1 MMPGPQGLP
10 RFVAALAT
18 LVALSA
24 CTQEDRDQPLEQV
37 EPIDIP
43 AADTT
48 TRTNFNISN
57 PTLEIPTTFPVGDGD
72 LLTLVWSD
80 EFDSAKLDPET
91 WFFES
96 GDGSDFVGDG
106 GITGLPSGWGN
117 NELQWYLPDNAQ
129 LENGVLKITARRET
143 VGDFGYTSARITT
156 RDRFAFKYGRIE
168 ASIKFPSGQGLWP
181 AFWMLSQDSPYGS
194 WAATGEIDI
203 VEAANLDGNP
213 GPGGVGGGN
222 NIFGTIHYGGEFPA
236 NEFSSVDYTPSE
248 DVTGGFNT
256 YALEWDEFEI
266 RWYFNGVLYAVQN
279 SWFST
284 AAPYPAPFD
293 QPFHILLNL
302 AVGGDLPGAPTGA
315 TPFPA
320 TMEVDWVRV
329 YSGEEVEVEPA
340 DPGIIPEVVISA
352 ADGSAPDLTP
362 IFETFG
368 SGSTFNQNFAGDNSY
383 ANVVQVTVGAGYG
396 GGTLA
401 QLGLT
406 GLTPGFAT
414 GYDEFLFKVKGLDT
428 DNTIVAKL
436 EEPFPGTSVPVTVDL
451 TAPPA
456 SVTVTDLGDGW
467 SQVVIPVAAYGDVS
481 TFSQIVFETLVG
493 AYPEGHRFFLADIGF
508 NIDDGTGGGDT
519 GGGDGHGAGTA
530 GVFTETATESTIAV
544 TSITN
549 SADFGGN
556 NTVADPNSTAIPA
569 FEGNV
574 VLSIDYQDTS
584 STFGGVI
591 LNFGGVDLTAYDT
604 LNFTIDTTGIAGLA
618 DLTIQIEP
626 PGAGAD
632 GTKVLLSGYTPVAT
646 SGNWATYAIPLADFP
661 VTNLAAADN
670 LGFWNPIGGGDEL
683 VFGTLYVDDVYFS
696 TEDGTGGGGGGGPGA
711 GDLAVNGGFEAGDLS
726 GWALFPVSADPN
738 EQTVVTTNPKSGT
751 FAGRINNT
759 TPGTAS
765 IIKQANLAPVEIGQ
779 TATVSFSAR
788 GSFGPGG
795 VAFAEFFT
803 ELDGEGTSS
812 AQILGGGP
820 LALDA
825 DPNVWADFQFVVP
838 ISTDVSGGITLQLT
852 ATTGGAGSFADVYY
866 DDVSIVIN

>member
-1 MMPGPQGLP
+1 MMPGPRGLP

-37 EPIDIP
+37 QPIDIP
-43 AADTT
+43 VADTT
-48 TRTNFNISN
+48 TRTNFNIDN
-57 PTLEIPTTFPVGDGD
+57 PTLEIPTTFPVSDGD

-80 EFDSAKLDPET
+80 EFDGAQLDPET

-203 VEAANLDGNP
+203 VEAANLDGQP

-266 RWYFNGVLYAVQN
+266 RWYFNGILYAVQN

-302 AVGGDLPGAPTGA
+302 AVGGDLPGAPNGS

-329 YSGEEVEVEPA
+329 YSGEEAEVEPA

-352 ADGSAPDLTP
+352 ADGAAPDLTLT
-362 IFETFG
+362 FETFG
-368 SGSTFNQNFAGDNSY
+368 SGSTFTENFAGDNSY

-396 GGTLA
+396 AGTLA

-414 GYDEFLFKVKGLDT
+414 GYGEFVFKVKGLDE
-428 DNTIVAKL
+428 DNTVVAKL
-436 EEPFPGTSVPVTVDL
+436 EEPFPGTSVPIQIDL

-456 SVTVTDLGDGW
+456 DVTVTDLGDGW
-467 SQVVIPVAAYGDVS
+467 SQVVIQVAAFGDVS
-481 TFSQIVFETLVG
+481 TFEQIVFETLVG
-493 AYPEGHRFFLADIGF
+493 AYPEGHRFYLADIGF
-508 NIDDGTGGGDT
+508 NVDGGGGGGGTGLGIFSET
-519 GGGDGHGAGTA
+519 N
-530 GVFTETATESTIAV
+530 TATTVTITNIVSAGNSVDIDTASTAV
-544 TSITN
+544 TPFDGSVSLALTYSDDSQGN
-549 SADFGGN
+549 GFGGA
-556 NTVADPNSTAIPA
+556 V
-569 FEGNV
+569 FEFED
-574 VLSIDYQDTS
+574 IDIS
-584 STFGGVI
+584 
-591 LNFGGVDLTAYDT
+591 AYDT
-604 LNFTIDTTGIAGLA
+604 LKFSIDTSAFAGFA
-618 DLTIQIEP
+618 NLTVQFEP
-626 PGAGAD
+626 PGG
-632 GTKVLLSGYTPVAT
+632 GTPGGNVTLASYTPVAT
-646 SGNWATYAIPLADFP
+646 SGNWEVYEIPVADFTALDP
-661 VTNLAAADN
+661 TLVNK
-670 LGFWNPIGGGDEL
+670 LGFFNARDGSDVL
-683 VFGTLYVDDVYFS
+683 LAGTLYLDDIHLTTGS
-696 TEDGTGGGGGGGPGA
+696 TGGGGGGTGGGGGPGA
-711 GDLAVNGGFEAGDLS
+711 GDLAVNGSFEAGDLS

-765 IIKQANLAPVEIGQ
+765 IIKQANLTPVATGQ

-788 GSFGPGG
+788 GSLAAGG

-820 LALDA
+820 LALDS
-825 DPNVWADFQFVVP
+825 DPNVWTDFEFVVP
-838 ISTDVSGGITLQLT
+838 ISADVSGGITLQLT
-852 ATTGGAGSFADVYY
+852 ATTGGAGSSADVYY

>member
-1 MMPGPQGLP
+1 MMPGPRGLT

-24 CTQEDRDQPLEQV
+24 CTAEDRDQPLEAI
-37 EPIDIP
+37 ESIEIP

-48 TRTNFNISN
+48 TRTNFNIDN
-57 PTLEIPTTFPVGDGD
+57 PTLEIPTTFPVSDGD

-80 EFDSAKLDPET
+80 EFDDAQLDPET

-96 GDGSDFVGDG
+96 GDGANFVGDG

-129 LENGVLKITARRET
+129 LEDGVLKITARRET
-143 VGDFGYTSARITT
+143 VDDFGYTSARITT
-156 RDRFAFKYGRIE
+156 RDRFAFRYGRIE
-168 ASIKFPSGQGLWP
+168 ASIKLPAGQGLWP
-181 AFWMLSQDSPYGS
+181 AFWMLSEDSPYGS

-203 VEAANLDGNP
+203 VEAANLDGQP

-222 NIFGTIHYGGEFPA
+222 KIFGTIHYGGEFPA
-236 NEFSSVDYTPSE
+236 NQSSSVDYTPSE

-302 AVGGDLPGAPTGA
+302 AVGGDLPGPPNGS

-329 YSGEEVEVEPA
+329 YSGEEAEAEPA
-340 DPGIIPEVVISA
+340 APGIVPEVVISA
-352 ADGSAPDLTP
+352 ADGSAPDLAPT
-362 IFETFG
+362 FETFG
-368 SGSTFNQNFAGDNSY
+368 SGSTFTQNFAGDSSY
-383 ANVVQVTVGAGYG
+383 ANVVAVAVGAGYG
-396 GGTLA
+396 AGTLA

-414 GYDEFLFKVKGLDT
+414 DYGEFVFKVKGLDT
-428 DNTIVAKL
+428 DNTVVAKL
-436 EEPFPGTSVPVTVDL
+436 EEPFPGTSVPIEIDL

-456 SVTVTDLGDGW
+456 DVTVTDLGDGW
-467 SQVVIPVAAYGDVS
+467 SQVVIQVAAYGDVS
-481 TFSQIVFETLVG
+481 TFSQIVFETLVA

-508 NIDDGTGGGDT
+508 NA
-519 GGGDGHGAGTA
+519 GGDGGSDGAASLGIFSETN
-530 GVFTETATESTIAV
+530 TATTVTITNIVSAGNPVDIDTASTAV
-544 TSITN
+544 T
-549 SADFGGN
+549 
-556 NTVADPNSTAIPA
+556 P
-569 FEGNV
+569 FEGSVSLALTYSDN
-574 VLSIDYQDTS
+574 SQ
-584 STFGGVI
+584 GN
-591 LNFGGVDLTAYDT
+591 NFGGAVFEFEDVDISSYDT
-604 LNFTIDTTGIAGLA
+604 LKFSIDTSAFPGFA
-618 DLTIQIEP
+618 DLTVQFEP
-626 PGAGAD
+626 PGG
-632 GTKVLLSGYTPVAT
+632 GTPGGNVSLSGYAPVET
-646 SGNWATYAIPLADFP
+646 SGNWEVYEIPLADFTAVDP
-661 VTNLAAADN
+661 TLVNK
-670 LGFWNPIGGGDEL
+670 LGFFNARDGADVLLAGTLYLDDVHLATTGDGGGD
-683 VFGTLYVDDVYFS
+683 T
-696 TEDGTGGGGGGGPGA
+696 GGGGPGA
-711 GDLAVNGGFEAGDLS
+711 GDLAVNGGFESGDLS
-726 GWALFPVSADPN
+726 GWALFPASADPN
-738 EQTVVTTNPKSGT
+738 EQTVVATNPKTGT
-751 FAGRINNT
+751 FAGRLNNT

-765 IIKQANLAPVEIGQ
+765 IIKQANLLPVEIGQ

-788 GSFGPGG
+788 GSFGTGG

-803 ELDGEGTSS
+803 ELAGEGTSS
-812 AQILGGGP
+812 AQILGGAP
-820 LALDA
+820 LALNA
-825 DPNVWADFQFVVP
+825 DPNVWTDFEFVIP
-838 ISTDVSGGITLQLT
+838 ISADVSGGITLQLT

>member
-1 MMPGPQGLP
+1 MMPGPRGLP

-37 EPIDIP
+37 QPIDIP
-43 AADTT
+43 VADTT
-48 TRTNFNISN
+48 TRTNFNIDN
-57 PTLEIPTTFPVGDGD
+57 PTLEIPTTFPVSDGD

-80 EFDSAKLDPET
+80 EFDGAQLDPET

-203 VEAANLDGNP
+203 VEAANLDGQP

-266 RWYFNGVLYAVQN
+266 RWYFNGILYAVQN

-302 AVGGDLPGAPTGA
+302 AVGGDLPGAPNGS

-329 YSGEEVEVEPA
+329 YSGEEAEVEPA

-352 ADGSAPDLTP
+352 ADGAAPDLTLT
-362 IFETFG
+362 FETFG
-368 SGSTFNQNFAGDNSY
+368 SGSTFTENFAGDNSY

-396 GGTLA
+396 AGTLA

-414 GYDEFLFKVKGLDT
+414 GYGEFVFKVKGLDE
-428 DNTIVAKL
+428 DNTVVAKL
-436 EEPFPGTSVPVTVDL
+436 EEPFPGTSVPIQIDL

-456 SVTVTDLGDGW
+456 DVTVTDLGDGW
-467 SQVVIPVAAYGDVS
+467 SQVVIQVAAFGDVS
-481 TFSQIVFETLVG
+481 TFEQIVFETLVG
-493 AYPEGHRFFLADIGF
+493 AYPEGHRFYLADIGF
-508 NIDDGTGGGDT
+508 NVDGGGGGGGTGLGIFSET
-519 GGGDGHGAGTA
+519 N
-530 GVFTETATESTIAV
+530 TATTVTITNIVSAGNSVDIDTASTAV
-544 TSITN
+544 TPFDGSVSLALTYSDDSQGN
-549 SADFGGN
+549 GFGGA
-556 NTVADPNSTAIPA
+556 V
-569 FEGNV
+569 FEFED
-574 VLSIDYQDTS
+574 IDIS
-584 STFGGVI
+584 
-591 LNFGGVDLTAYDT
+591 AYDT
-604 LNFTIDTTGIAGLA
+604 LKFSIDTSAFAGFA
-618 DLTIQIEP
+618 NLTVQFEP
-626 PGAGAD
+626 PGG
-632 GTKVLLSGYTPVAT
+632 GTPGGNVTLASYTPVAT
-646 SGNWATYAIPLADFP
+646 SGNWEVYEIPVADFTALDP
-661 VTNLAAADN
+661 TLVNK
-670 LGFWNPIGGGDEL
+670 LGFFNARDGSDVL
-683 VFGTLYVDDVYFS
+683 LAGTLYLDDIHLTTGS
-696 TEDGTGGGGGGGPGA
+696 TGGGGGGTGGGGDPGA

-765 IIKQANLAPVEIGQ
+765 IIKQANLTPVATGQ

-788 GSFGPGG
+788 GSLAAGG

-820 LALDA
+820 LALDS
-825 DPNVWADFQFVVP
+825 DPNVWTDFEFVVP
-838 ISTDVSGGITLQLT
+838 ISADVSGGITLQLT
-852 ATTGGAGSFADVYY
+852 ATTGGAGSSADVYY

>member
-1 MMPGPQGLP
+1 MMPGPRGLP
-10 RFVAALAT
+10 RFVAALST

-37 EPIDIP
+37 QPIEIP

-48 TRTNFNISN
+48 TDTNFNIDN
-57 PTLEIPTTFPVGDGD
+57 PTLEIPQTFSVSDGD

-80 EFDSAKLDPET
+80 EFDGAQLDPET

-96 GDGSDFVGDG
+96 GDGANFVGDG

-117 NELQWYLPDNAQ
+117 NELQWYLPDSAQ
-129 LENGVLKITARRET
+129 LEDGVLKITARRER
-143 VGDFGYTSARITT
+143 VGDFNYTSARITT

-168 ASIKFPSGQGLWP
+168 ASIKLPSGQGLWP

-213 GPGGVGGGN
+213 GPGGLGGGN
-222 NIFGTIHYGGEFPA
+222 DIFGSIHFGGVFPA
-236 NEFSSVDYTPSE
+236 NEVSTVVYTPSE
-248 DVTGGFNT
+248 DVTAGFNT

-266 RWYFNGVLYAVQN
+266 RWFFNGVLYAVQN

-284 AAPYPAPFD
+284 EAPFPAPFD

-302 AVGGDLPGAPTGA
+302 AVGGDLPGAPTGT

-329 YSGEEVEVEPA
+329 YSGEQAEVEPA

-362 IFETFG
+362 AFETFG
-368 SGSTFNQNFAGDNSY
+368 SGSTFTQNFAGDNSFT
-383 ANVVQVTVGAGYG
+383 NVIEVTVGAGYG
-396 GGTLA
+396 AGTLA

-436 EEPFPGTSVPVTVDL
+436 EEPFPGTSVPVQIDL

-456 SVTVTDLGDGW
+456 GVTVTALGDGW
-467 SQVVIPVAAYGDVS
+467 SQVVIPVDAYGDVS
-481 TFSQIVFETLVG
+481 TFSQIVFESLVG
-493 AYPEGHRFFLADIGF
+493 VYPEGHRFFLADIGF
-508 NIDDGTGGGDT
+508 NVDGGTDGGTGGGT
-519 GGGDGHGAGTA
+519 NLGI
-530 GVFTETATESTIAV
+530 FSE
-544 TSITN
+544 TN
-549 SADFGGN
+549 SATTVTITNIVSAGN
-556 NTVADPNSTAIPA
+556 PVDIDTASTAVTP
-569 FEGNV
+569 FEGAV
-574 VLSIDYQDTS
+574 SLALTYSDS
-584 STFGGVI
+584 SQGQ
-591 LNFGGVDLTAYDT
+591 NFGGAVFEFEDEDISAFDT
-604 LNFTIDTTGIAGLA
+604 LKFSIDTSDFPAFA
-618 DLTIQIEP
+618 NLTVQFEP
-626 PGAGAD
+626 PGG
-632 GTKVLLSGYTPVAT
+632 GTPGGNVSLASYTPVAT
-646 SGNWATYAIPLADFP
+646 SGNWAVYEIPLADFTAVDP
-661 VTNLAAADN
+661 TLVNK
-670 LGFWNPIGGGDEL
+670 LGFFNARDGADVL
-683 VFGTLYVDDVYFS
+683 LAGTLYLDDIHL
-696 TEDGTGGGGGGGPGA
+696 TTTGDGGGGGGGPGA

-726 GWALFPVSADPN
+726 GWALFPVSADPD
-738 EQTVVTTNPKSGT
+738 EQTVVTTNPKTGT
-751 FAGRINNT
+751 FAGRLNNT

-765 IIKQANLAPVEIGQ
+765 IIKQANLTPVQIGQ

-788 GSFGPGG
+788 GSFGAGG

-825 DPNVWADFQFVVP
+825 DPDVWTDFEFVVP
-838 ISTDVSGGITLQLT
+838 ISADVSGGITLQLT
-852 ATTGGAGSFADVYY
+852 ATTGGAGSSADVYY

>member
-1 MMPGPQGLP
+1 MMPGPRGLP

-37 EPIDIP
+37 QPIDIP
-43 AADTT
+43 VADTT
-48 TRTNFNISN
+48 TRTNFNIDN
-57 PTLEIPTTFPVGDGD
+57 PTLEIPTTFPVSDGD

-80 EFDSAKLDPET
+80 EFDGAQLDPET

-168 ASIKFPSGQGLWP
+168 ASIKFPSGQGLCP

-203 VEAANLDGNP
+203 VEAANLDGQP

-266 RWYFNGVLYAVQN
+266 RWYFNGILYAVQN

-302 AVGGDLPGAPTGA
+302 AVGGDLPGAPNGS

-329 YSGEEVEVEPA
+329 YSGEEADVEPA

-352 ADGSAPDLTP
+352 ADGAAPDLTP
-362 IFETFG
+362 TFETFG
-368 SGSTFNQNFAGDNSY
+368 SGSTFTENFAGDNSY

-396 GGTLA
+396 AGTLA

-414 GYDEFLFKVKGLDT
+414 GYGEFVFKVKGLDE
-428 DNTIVAKL
+428 DNTVVAKL
-436 EEPFPGTSVPVTVDL
+436 EEPFPGTSVPIQIDL

-456 SVTVTDLGDGW
+456 DVTVTDLGDGW
-467 SQVVIPVAAYGDVS
+467 SQVVIQVAAFGDVS
-481 TFSQIVFETLVG
+481 TFEQIVFETLAG
-493 AYPEGHRFFLADIGF
+493 AYPEGHRFYLADIGF
-508 NIDDGTGGGDT
+508 NVDGGGGGGGTGLGIFSET
-519 GGGDGHGAGTA
+519 N
-530 GVFTETATESTIAV
+530 TATTVTITNIVSAGNSVDIDTASTAV
-544 TSITN
+544 TPFDGSVSLALTYSDDSQGN
-549 SADFGGN
+549 GFGGA
-556 NTVADPNSTAIPA
+556 V
-569 FEGNV
+569 FEFED
-574 VLSIDYQDTS
+574 IDIS
-584 STFGGVI
+584 
-591 LNFGGVDLTAYDT
+591 AYDT
-604 LNFTIDTTGIAGLA
+604 LKFSIDTSAFAGFA
-618 DLTIQIEP
+618 NLTVQFEP
-626 PGAGAD
+626 PGG
-632 GTKVLLSGYTPVAT
+632 GTPGGNVTLASYTPVAT
-646 SGNWATYAIPLADFP
+646 SGNWEVYEIPVADFTALDP
-661 VTNLAAADN
+661 TLVNK
-670 LGFWNPIGGGDEL
+670 LGFFNARDGSDVL
-683 VFGTLYVDDVYFS
+683 LAGTLYLDDIHLTTGS
-696 TEDGTGGGGGGGPGA
+696 TGGGGGGTGGGGGPGA
-711 GDLAVNGGFEAGDLS
+711 GDLAVNGSFEAGDLS

-765 IIKQANLAPVEIGQ
+765 IIKQANLTPVATGQ
-779 TATVSFSAR
+779 TAIVSFSAR
-788 GSFGPGG
+788 GSLAAGG

-820 LALDA
+820 LALDS
-825 DPNVWADFQFVVP
+825 DPNVWTDFEFVVP
-838 ISTDVSGGITLQLT
+838 ISADVSGGITLQLT
-852 ATTGGAGSFADVYY
+852 ATTGGAGSSADVYY